1 MKKILLILFIAF
13 NINVQAQQITKVEI
27 IATGLTCSMCSNAI
41 NKQLKTISEVDSV
54 AIDLNKNLFVV
65 YLKKTN
71 KLLPIDFKNKVE
83 KAGFFVGSFVAYI
96 NVSNVAITDNTQ
108 LDNFVFIDSK
118 PQTINGIVKVKIL
131 NKGFVTSKDFKK
143 LQKAYLKY
151 SSFNKDNNKEYY
163 IKLV

>member
-1 MKKILLILFIAF
+1 MKKIFLILFIAF
-13 NINVQAQQITKVEI
+13 NINAKAQQLSKVEI
-27 IATGLTCSMCSNAI
+27 VATGLTCSMCSNAI
-41 NKQLKTISEVDSV
+41 NKQLKSISEVDSV

-71 KLLPIDFKNKVE
+71 KLLPIDLKNKVE

-131 NKGFVTSKDFKK
+131 NKGFVTTKDFKK
-143 LQKAYLKY
+143 LQKTYTKY
-151 SSFNKDNNKEYY
+151 SNFSKDNNKDYY